1 MKEVNAFGKQE
12 KLKGFEMIRGCVI
25 ETEPFSV
32 ENELLTPTQ
41 KAKRPVIQEHTV
53 LTLTFVNYQLHK
65 YLQTKTIIK
74 TKNRPSTR
82 QPLKLCTPSNN
93 MTYLSLIT
101 NKLHSALLNNIKFG
115 IHNDIRIN
123 YDEFYSQ

>member
-53 LTLTFVNYQLHK
+53 FTLVFINNQLHK
-65 YLQTKTIIK
+65 CLQVEGF
-74 TKNRPSTR
+74 NLRR
-82 QPLKLCTPSNN
+82 
-93 MTYLSLIT
+93 
-101 NKLHSALLNNIKFG
+101 
-115 IHNDIRIN
+115 
-123 YDEFYSQ
+123 